1 MATYPYLGDITI
13 LGFDFPPKGWA
24 ACDGQLLS
32 IDQYTELYSLLSTT
46 FGGDGRTNFGL
57 PDLRGR
63 VPIDFGQGLGLT
75 DRTLGKQLGE
85 DTVTLTGDQI
95 PAHTHQLNASTDPA
109 TATEPGGNLPATVAP
124 GFDVYRDDTVTDH
137 GNPAQVVANSGVG
150 KPHNNLQP
158 YLTLNFVIAVI
169 GEFPPRS

>member
-109 TATEPGGNLPATVAP
+109 TATEPGRQFAGHRRARVRRLPGRYGHRPRKSGTGGGQLRRRQAAQQSAAISDAEFRHRGYRRISAP
-124 GFDVYRDDTVTDH
+124 
-137 GNPAQVVANSGVG
+137 
-150 KPHNNLQP
+150 
-158 YLTLNFVIAVI
+158 
-169 GEFPPRS
+169 